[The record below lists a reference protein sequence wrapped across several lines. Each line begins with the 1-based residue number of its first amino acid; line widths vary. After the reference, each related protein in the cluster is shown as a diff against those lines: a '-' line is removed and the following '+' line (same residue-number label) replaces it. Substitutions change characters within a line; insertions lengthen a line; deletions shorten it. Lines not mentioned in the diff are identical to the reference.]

1 MKICGFCLAII
12 GPQFQA
18 LVACKLYRAMAHE
31 ADQDDLEIEL
41 SEEFRSYS
49 K

>member
-1 MKICGFCLAII
+1 MIKHSHLLHLLQSLLA
-12 GPQFQA
+12 G
-18 LVACKLYRAMAHE
+18 KLYAAMAHE

-41 SEEFRSYS
+41 TEEFHSYS